1 MSSIKEKEVN
11 IVTDIEGNKAVLIN
25 YSYAT
30 FCLLITLY
38 ECYHE
43 GSQKSE
49 VIMHQKELEN
59 IIYAYGRD
67 LYSFCCS
74 VTRNVQEAEDLYQET
89 FLKFYEMKETLFVLK
104 NPKSFLMSV
113 SVNLYRNYK
122 RKRSI
127 RQNIVGAECSLEEAA
142 VDLPAREQL
151 TEEQILLQ
159 EKYQIL
165 RNEVKR
171 LPDKY
176 KIPILLFYMEE
187 LSLREICQ
195 VLKLPEGTV
204 KSRIYRAKKILKE
217 RLEDSRYE

>member
-1 MSSIKEKEVN
+1 
-11 IVTDIEGNKAVLIN
+11 
-25 YSYAT
+25 
-30 FCLLITLY
+30 
-38 ECYHE
+38 
-43 GSQKSE
+43 
-49 VIMHQKELEN
+49 MHQKELEN
-59 IIYAYGRD
+59 IIYAYGND

-74 VTRNVQEAEDLYQET
+74 VTRNTQEAEELYQDT
-89 FLKFYEMKETLFVLK
+89 FLKLYEMKETLFFRK

-127 RQNIVGAECSLEEAA
+127 RQNIVGTECSLEET
-142 VDLPAREQL
+142 VFNLPARERL

-159 EKYQIL
+159 EKCQIL
-165 RNEVKR
+165 RSEVKR

-187 LSLREICQ
+187 LSLKEICQ